1 MSFLPVVIYAICKAN
16 MSTIQI
22 EIDYVWSLAYRNLLT
37 NECIYYL
44 TLMSSACFVLKSLE
58 VNQSQ
63 KKMNVKLKSMLAQNK
78 SVMCNE
84 QLLGEYSSN
93 QSMLAFFN
101 YMDLG
106 LIDIYLPDDNYEKI
120 KLKPIPVKLNSKC
133 REVNSLIAAKFKIFD
148 SQEYGLYYL
157 EDGVEVMVREDEQPL
172 KIKIDKLSVGSRVM
186 FIYKKKND
194 NLLLSRSIDMK

>member
-1 MSFLPVVIYAICKAN
+1 MSFLPVVIYAICKTN

-58 VNQSQ
+58 VNQNQ
-63 KKMNVKLKSMLAQNK
+63 KKMNFKLKAMLSQNTSM
-78 SVMCNE
+78 VNE
-84 QLLGEYSSN
+84 QLLREYASN
-93 QSMLAFFN
+93 QSMLPFFN
-101 YMDLG
+101 YMDVG

-133 REVNSLIAAKFKIFD
+133 KEVNSLIAAKFKIFD
-148 SQEYGLYYL
+148 SHDYGLYYM
-157 EDGVEVMVREDEQPL
+157 EDGVELMLKEEDQPL
-172 KIKIDKLSVGSRVM
+172 AIKIDKLKQGARIM